1 MSAAKPDV
9 SIDLSDESAVMWL
22 WGLAQTLAVAIIAGF
37 VFQGDTD
44 AFSWGAFGIGA
55 LVGAISTVPAF
66 VLFSVAARILTFV
79 GVTTRQTRALLDEQE
94 MDAG

>member
-9 SIDLSDESAVMWL
+9 NLDLADESAVMWL
-22 WGLAQTLAVAIIAGF
+22 WGLAQTLAIAIIAGF
-37 VFQGDTD
+37 VFEGDGD
-44 AFSWGAFGIGA
+44 GFSWGSFGIGA

-66 VLFSVAARILTFV
+66 VLFSMAARILTFV

-94 MDAG
+94 TDAG